1 MWIRV
6 SGQPMGRP
14 KGGYE
19 QVRDQISDVSQLTL
33 DIKSISALRQVF
45 FLLHSRALLRSPAL
59 AVLS

>member
-6 SGQPMGRP
+6 SGQSHGQP

-19 QVRDQISDVSQLTL
+19 QVRDQISDVCHLTL
-33 DIKSISALRQVF
+33 DIKSISVLRRVF
-45 FLLHSRALLRSPAL
+45 FLHHSRVLLRFPAQ

>member
-6 SGQPMGRP
+6 SGQSHGQP

-19 QVRDQISDVSQLTL
+19 QVGDQMSDVSHLTL
-33 DIKSISALRQVF
+33 DIKSISVLRRVF
-45 FLLHSRALLRSPAL
+45 FLLRSRALPRFPAR

>member
-6 SGQPMGRP
+6 SGQSHGQP

-19 QVRDQISDVSQLTL
+19 QVGDQMSDVSHLTL
-33 DIKSISALRQVF
+33 DIKSISVLRRVF
-45 FLLHSRALLRSPAL
+45 FLLHSRVLPRFPAR